1 MSLEMP
7 STVADLVR
15 RSARRWPTRT
25 ALVFGE
31 RRWTYEELD
40 DAASR
45 VAGRLLEAGF
55 AHGDRVAALGTNSD
69 AYLLLYLG
77 CARAGLVHVPINY
90 NLVGAELAYIIKQ
103 SRAGGLFADPA
114 LVGAIDAIG
123 DDLGDVHRIGT
134 LRDGADPQDDVL
146 AWALTGE
153 VPSLD
158 HVAVK
163 DDDLVQLLYT
173 SGTTAAPKGAM
184 MTHRA
189 FVHEYVSCVV
199 ALDMR
204 ADDVPLH
211 PLPLYH
217 SAQMHAFLM
226 PYLMLG
232 ATNHVVEKPDPAD
245 ILARVERD
253 GITSLFAP
261 PTVWI
266 AISEHPDFATR
277 DLSALKKAYYG
288 ASIMPVP
295 VLQRLRDALDGVGFY
310 NAFGQSEIAPLATVL
325 RPEEHDGRPDSAGRP
340 VLFVEIKVVDDD
352 GNDVSAAGGG
362 GQGEVLYRSPQL
374 CTGYWDKP
382 EETEEAFAGGWFH
395 SGDLVRIDAEG
406 FIFVVD
412 RVKDVINTG
421 GVLVASREVE
431 EVLYTHPAVAEVAVI
446 GTPHPKWIEAI
457 SAIVVT
463 REDATEEELLAHARE
478 HLAPFKLPK
487 AIHFVD
493 ELPKNPSGKLLKR
506 ELRERFGDGSG
517 SAVGR

>member
-1 MSLEMP
+1 MAADLTRS
-7 STVADLVR
+7 STVPDLIR
-15 RSARRWPTRT
+15 RSARRTPTRD
-25 ALVFGE
+25 ALIFGE

-40 DAASR
+40 DAVSR
-45 VAGRLLEAGF
+45 VAGRLLELGLRK
-55 AHGDRVAALGTNSD
+55 GERVAAYGTNSD
-69 AYLLLYLG
+69 AYVLLYLG
-77 CARAGLVHVPINY
+77 CARAGLVHVPVNY
-90 NLVGAELAYIIKQ
+90 NLVGAELSYIINDAR
-103 SRAGGLFADPA
+103 SIALFADPG
-114 LVGAIDAIG
+114 LMGAVEAIG
-123 DDLGDVHRIGT
+123 DDLGDVTWTGT
-134 LRDGADPQDDVL
+134 LRDGVDGKIDVL

-153 VPSLD
+153 VPSLEAIP
-158 HVAVK
+158 VA

-189 FVHEYVSCVV
+189 FVHEYVSCVA
-199 ALDMR
+199 ALDMTER
-204 ADDVPLH
+204 DVPLH

-232 ATNHVVEKPDPAD
+232 ATNHVIEKPDPAD
-245 ILARVERD
+245 VLERVERD

-266 AISEHPDFATR
+266 AIGEHPDFATR
-277 DLSALKKAYYG
+277 DLSSLKKAYYG

-295 VLQRLRDALDGVGFY
+295 VLERLRDALDGVGFY

-325 RPEEHDGRPDSAGRP
+325 RPEEHDERPDSAGRP
-340 VLFVEIKVVDDD
+340 VLFVEIKVVDDT
-352 GNDVSAAGGG
+352 GNDVTAEGGV
-362 GQGEVLYRSPQL
+362 GEVLYRSPQL

-382 EETEEAFAGGWFH
+382 DATEEAFAGGWFH
-395 SGDLVRIDAEG
+395 SGDLVRIDSEG
-406 FIFVVD
+406 YIFVVD

-431 EVLYTHPAVAEVAVI
+431 EALYTHPAVAEVAVI

-457 SAIVVT
+457 SAVVVT
-463 REDATEEELLAHARE
+463 REPVTEDELLAHARE
-478 HLAPFKLPK
+478 RLAPFKLPK
-487 AIHFVD
+487 SVHFVD

-506 ELRERFGDGSG
+506 DLRERFGGTE
-517 SAVGR
+517 SAIGR

>member
-1 MSLEMP
+1 MAVDLTNA
-7 STVADLVR
+7 STVSDLIR
-15 RSARRWPTRT
+15 RSARRSPTRV
-25 ALVFGE
+25 ALHFGE

-40 DAASR
+40 DAVSR
-45 VAGRLLEAGF
+45 VAGRLLELGLRK
-55 AHGDRVAALGTNSD
+55 GERVAAYGTNSD
-69 AYLLLYLG
+69 AYLFLYLG
-77 CARAGLVHVPINY
+77 CARAGLVHVPVNY
-90 NLVGAELAYIIKQ
+90 NLVGAELSYIINDAR
-103 SRAGGLFADPA
+103 STALFADPGLMPA
-114 LVGAIDAIG
+114 VDAVM
-123 DDLGDVHRIGT
+123 DDLGDLERVGT
-134 LRDGADPQDDVL
+134 IRDGIDDKTDVL

-153 VPSLD
+153 VPSLEAI
-158 HVAVK
+158 HIA

-199 ALDMR
+199 ALDMA

-217 SAQMHAFLM
+217 SAQMHAFLL

-232 ATNHVVEKPDPAD
+232 ATNHVVEKPDPTD
-245 ILARVERD
+245 VLARVERD

-266 AISEHPDFATR
+266 ALSEHPDFATR
-277 DLSALKKAYYG
+277 DLTSLRKAYYG

-295 VLQRLRDALDGVGFY
+295 VLQRLREALGGVGFY

-325 RPEEHDGRPDSAGRP
+325 RPEEHDERPDSAGRP
-340 VLFVEIKVVDDD
+340 VLFVEIKVIDDE
-352 GNDVSAAGGG
+352 GNDVTAGGT
-362 GQGEVLYRSPQL
+362 GEVLYRSPQL
-374 CTGYWDKP
+374 CTGYWDNA
-382 EETEEAFAGGWFH
+382 EATEEAFAGGWFH
-395 SGDLVRIDAEG
+395 SGDLVRIDPEG
-406 FIFVVD
+406 YIFVVD

-431 EVLYTHPAVAEVAVI
+431 EALYTHPAVAEVAVI
-446 GTPHPKWIEAI
+446 GTPHEKWIEAI
-457 SAIVVT
+457 SAVVVT
-463 REDATEEELLAHARE
+463 REPVSEAELLAHARA
-478 HLAPFKLPK
+478 HLASFKLPK

-506 ELRERFGDGSG
+506 ELRERFGGAG

>member
-1 MSLEMP
+1 MAADLTRS
-7 STVADLVR
+7 STVPDLIR
-15 RSARRWPTRT
+15 RSARRTPTRD
-25 ALVFGE
+25 ALIFGE

-40 DAASR
+40 DAVSR
-45 VAGRLLEAGF
+45 VAGRLLELGLRK
-55 AHGDRVAALGTNSD
+55 GERVAAYGTNSD
-69 AYLLLYLG
+69 AYVLLYLG
-77 CARAGLVHVPINY
+77 CARAGLVHVPVNY
-90 NLVGAELAYIIKQ
+90 NLVGAELSYIINDAR
-103 SRAGGLFADPA
+103 SIALFADPG
-114 LVGAIDAIG
+114 LMGAVEAIG
-123 DDLGDVHRIGT
+123 DDLGDVTWTGT
-134 LRDGADPQDDVL
+134 LRDGVDGKIDVL

-153 VPSLD
+153 VPSLEAIP
-158 HVAVK
+158 VA

-189 FVHEYVSCVV
+189 FVHEYVSCVA
-199 ALDMR
+199 ALDMTER
-204 ADDVPLH
+204 DVPLH

-232 ATNHVVEKPDPAD
+232 ATNHVIEKPDPAD
-245 ILARVERD
+245 VLERVERD

-266 AISEHPDFATR
+266 AIGEHPDFATR
-277 DLSALKKAYYG
+277 DLSSLKKAYYG

-295 VLQRLRDALDGVGFY
+295 VLERLRDALDGVGFY

-325 RPEEHDGRPDSAGRP
+325 RPEEHDERPDSAGRP
-340 VLFVEIKVVDDD
+340 VLFVEIKVVDDT
-352 GNDVSAAGGG
+352 GNDVTAEGGV
-362 GQGEVLYRSPQL
+362 GEVLYRSPQL

-382 EETEEAFAGGWFH
+382 DATEEAFAGGWFH
-395 SGDLVRIDAEG
+395 SGDLVRIDSEG
-406 FIFVVD
+406 YIFVVD

-431 EVLYTHPAVAEVAVI
+431 EALYTHPAVAEVAVI

-457 SAIVVT
+457 SAVVVT
-463 REDATEEELLAHARE
+463 REPVTEDELLAHARE
-478 HLAPFKLPK
+478 RLAPFKLPK
-487 AIHFVD
+487 SIHFVD

-506 ELRERFGDGSG
+506 DLRERFGGTE
-517 SAVGR
+517 SAIGR